1 MDCQESA
8 KTMTKEEF
16 LKKVNNYGIDLDSFF
31 IVIGYEPKWMY
42 YTGIYQDDKDWII
55 YEVNG
60 RNEATVVYKGTEE
73 RSFSEL
79 YSMLLGRIS
88 RKGFV
93 NESITKNV
101 IQTSKQDVDSF
112 LQRKY
117 AIFKQDAENTWNYLK
132 WDFHILNELKYFA
145 LHDQFVSVDDCYKVH
160 GYSAENIAN
169 KLGLNAVGSY
179 KYLIN
184 LEKDSDRYLPKI
196 EMMEESK

>member
-1 MDCQESA
+1 MN
-8 KTMTKEEF
+8 KEEF

-31 IVIGYEPKWMY
+31 IVIGHEPKWMY

-55 YEVNG
+55 YDVNE

-73 RSFSEL
+73 RAFSEL

-101 IQTSKQDVDSF
+101 IQTSKQDVDGF

-117 AIFKQDAENTWNYLK
+117 AISKQDAENTWNYLK
-132 WDFHILNELKYFA
+132 WDFHVLNELKYFA
-145 LHDQFVSVDDCYKVH
+145 LHSQFVSVDDCYKVH

-169 KLGLNAVGSY
+169 KLGLNAVDSY

-184 LEKDSDRYLPKI
+184 LEKDPEQALKDLKNGLPRK
-196 EMMEESK
+196 